1 MNDIITY
8 EEYLAHYGVKGM
20 KWGRRKGSKKPLSAR
35 KTKKVEKLERKAD
48 THNAHLKELRKLS
61 GKPKVARDPRYHRQV
76 RQTMKKRDRADYDAK
91 AIKAGKLTVN
101 QKRAVRTA
109 VAAGIFFA
117 PDIIV
122 GSNNAMHNIAGSKRK
137 RDRGRAAASRLSDM
151 RGINNFRTVDL
162 SLSSDG
168 EWR

>member
-1 MNDIITY
+1 MTDTITY
-8 EEYLAHYGVKGM
+8 EDYLAHYGVKGM

-35 KTKKVEKLERKAD
+35 KTKKVEKLEGKAD
-48 THNAHLKELRKLS
+48 AHDIHLKELRKLS
-61 GKPKVARDPRYHRQV
+61 GKSKVFRDPRYHRQV
-76 RQTMKKRDRADYDAK
+76 RETTKKRDRAAYDAK

-117 PDIIV
+117 PDIILA
-122 GSNNAMHNIAGSKRK
+122 SNNAMHNVADSKRK
-137 RDRGRAAASRLSDM
+137 RDQGRAAASRLSDT

-162 SLSSDG
+162 ARSSDG